1 MRYLEDFRAGEV
13 IELGSH
19 TFTEEEILTF
29 ARQYDPQ
36 PFHVDPERAASSIY
50 GGLIASGWHTCSL
63 YMRMVVDGLL
73 ADSASMGSPGLDS
86 LRWLLPVRPGDTL
99 RARYTALEV
108 TPSRSRPDRG
118 VVRFRGE
125 MINQRDEVA
134 MSLEGVGFFGRRD
147 APTT

>member
-19 TFTEEEILTF
+19 TVGEGEILEF
-29 ARQYDPQ
+29 ARRYDPQ
-36 PFHVDPERAASSIY
+36 PFHVDPERAAGSIY
-50 GGLIASGWHTCSL
+50 GGLIASGWQTCAL
-63 YMRMVVDGLL
+63 FMRLAVDGLIGE
-73 ADSASMGSPGLDS
+73 SASMGSPGLDS

-99 RARYTALEV
+99 RARYTVLEV

-125 MINQRDEVA
+125 MLNQRDEVA
-134 MSLEGVGFFGRRD
+134 MSLEGVGFFGRR
-147 APTT
+147 

>member
-19 TFTEEEILTF
+19 TVGEEEILEF
-29 ARQYDPQ
+29 ARRYDPQ
-36 PFHVDPERAASSIY
+36 PFHVDPERAAGSIY
-50 GGLIASGWHTCSL
+50 GGLIASGWQTCAI
-63 YMRMVVDGLL
+63 YMRLVVDGLL
-73 ADSASMGSPGLDS
+73 GESASMGSPGLDS

-99 RARYTALEV
+99 RARYTVLEV

-125 MINQRDEVA
+125 MINQQDEVA
-134 MSLEGVGFFGRRD
+134 MSMEGVGFFGRR
-147 APTT
+147 